1 MALDDYMKKQVME
14 IMLYIFIGLVFTI
27 ILPLIGGFSLKG
39 FEESFSGAIEVSSYL
54 GQYLVYLFLII
65 GSLFLIIFPI
75 CNLLFIKKG
84 EHPATQPNPKW
95 YRIFTVSYIFNPE
108 DGALWQLSEALGL
121 KKNFMKWSRNILRVI
136 VVATIF
142 FMIYGLLIVSSPNL
156 SIAGVPH
163 KLPQQ
168 LSTSSDIIFGSA
180 LPSFSE
186 NGVLCI
192 ILFFFLGILAYFT
205 AKLKDKKMALLVF
218 FLLAIFIISP
228 LMGLSW
234 MSFHSIVYG
243 NSEASLF
250 ATFLFGTVGSIL
262 TISTGI
268 FLFWF
273 LWHFFNNFFLKLSET
288 FIAVSEDIYLFTI
301 LALVIL
307 IALWITTEIIVYK
320 RKKKGIITEG

>member
-1 MALDDYMKKQVME
+1 MKLTDYVQRQVME
-14 IMLYIFIGLVFTI
+14 IILYIFIGLVFTI

-75 CNLLFIKKG
+75 CNLLFIRKG

-108 DGALWQLSEALGL
+108 DGALWQLSEGLGL
-121 KKNFMKWSRNILRVI
+121 KKNFMKWSTNILRVI
-136 VVATIF
+136 MICIIF
-142 FMIYGLLIVSSPNL
+142 FGIYGLLIVSSPNL

-180 LPSFSE
+180 LPSFAE
-186 NGVLCI
+186 NGVLCL
-192 ILFFFLGILAYFT
+192 ILFFLLGIPAYFC
-205 AKLKDKKMALLVF
+205 AKLKDKKTALLVF

-228 LMGLSW
+228 LVGLGW

-243 NSEASLF
+243 NTEAGLF

-273 LWHFFNNFFLKLSET
+273 LWHFFNNLFLKLSET

-307 IALWITTEIIVYK
+307 LALWVTIEIMVY
-320 RKKKGIITEG
+320 RKKKKGEIPV